1 MKLGILG
8 QFGRRRMAM
17 YFLSTT
23 LCHAGL
29 TYHF

>member
-17 YFLSTT
+17 YFYL
-23 LCHAGL
+23 L
-29 TYHF
+29 HFAMQA